1 MISIQTSLL
10 LIILSSPNDC
20 IFYNPF
26 LPLAYGFGFPLV
38 RKTFNPSNHELYGGM
53 LSGVLR
59 GRVQREMGFV
69 LHGHNKDDDDDG
81 EDKEV
86 FEEDCQDGSEEM
98 DEDDEALMAAFDGLD
113 QLVGSLDDDGDNLA
127 LDVKGF
133 EDISLDDLD
142 SDLSSSGGESGDGSG
157 GKVKKSAEEEIKMYT
172 DMLGELSDK
181 GEEGIYDDL
190 RLDLTASG
198 FQDLQSLLDSNEED
212 DDNDEAERIPN
223 PTQDVEIV
231 KEGSNQAMIDKVM
244 KEALEEAKAKS
255 PDIPISDIDADAEMM
270 SEINALFD
278 KAAVEMKDAAAQI
291 KKDQDYLSEEYSKLR
306 AQKVKE
312 DEERVRQGEAQ
323 VQKMMKKV
331 DKEANEVQIAI
342 KELEEAR
349 SKVEELNKDPLM
361 KVLNFKEAGIVR
373 QGAFALM
380 LLCGVRSVGDLTQ
393 IGGVAGN
400 EHAFLAGIQALI
412 AVVAGA
418 TYFFL

>member
-1 MISIQTSLL
+1 M
-10 LIILSSPNDC
+10 
-20 IFYNPF
+20 
-26 LPLAYGFGFPLV
+26 
-38 RKTFNPSNHELYGGM
+38 
-53 LSGVLR
+53 
-59 GRVQREMGFV
+59 QREMGFV

-212 DDNDEAERIPN
+212 DDNDEA
-223 PTQDVEIV
+223 V
-231 KEGSNQAMIDKVM
+231 G
-244 KEALEEAKAKS
+244 
-255 PDIPISDIDADAEMM
+255 
-270 SEINALFD
+270 
-278 KAAVEMKDAAAQI
+278 
-291 KKDQDYLSEEYSKLR
+291 
-306 AQKVKE
+306 
-312 DEERVRQGEAQ
+312 
-323 VQKMMKKV
+323 
-331 DKEANEVQIAI
+331 
-342 KELEEAR
+342 
-349 SKVEELNKDPLM
+349 
-361 KVLNFKEAGIVR
+361 
-373 QGAFALM
+373 
-380 LLCGVRSVGDLTQ
+380 LCSR
-393 IGGVAGN
+393 
-400 EHAFLAGIQALI
+400 
-412 AVVAGA
+412 
-418 TYFFL
+418 YF

>member
-1 MISIQTSLL
+1 M
-10 LIILSSPNDC
+10 
-20 IFYNPF
+20 
-26 LPLAYGFGFPLV
+26 
-38 RKTFNPSNHELYGGM
+38 
-53 LSGVLR
+53 
-59 GRVQREMGFV
+59 
-69 LHGHNKDDDDDG
+69 
-81 EDKEV
+81 
-86 FEEDCQDGSEEM
+86 
-98 DEDDEALMAAFDGLD
+98 
-113 QLVGSLDDDGDNLA
+113 
-127 LDVKGF
+127 
-133 EDISLDDLD
+133 
-142 SDLSSSGGESGDGSG
+142 
-157 GKVKKSAEEEIKMYT
+157 
-172 DMLGELSDK
+172 
-181 GEEGIYDDL
+181 
-190 RLDLTASG
+190 
-198 FQDLQSLLDSNEED
+198 
-212 DDNDEAERIPN
+212 
-223 PTQDVEIV
+223 
-231 KEGSNQAMIDKVM
+231 
-244 KEALEEAKAKS
+244 
-255 PDIPISDIDADAEMM
+255 
-270 SEINALFD
+270 
-278 KAAVEMKDAAAQI
+278 
-291 KKDQDYLSEEYSKLR
+291 SEEYSKLR